1 MRMDGGQ
8 HVEAEVEHKPPDRHA
23 MTVSADERRALK
35 LLASS
40 PFGCTKS
47 ILLAHGFKDTI
58 LNGLVRHGL
67 ATAQP
72 GTMRVGRRKIDVVWV
87 MITDAGRRA
96 LAG

>member
-1 MRMDGGQ
+1 MDGAQ
-8 HVEAEVEHKPPDRHA
+8 HIEAEVEHKPWTGTQ
-23 MTVSADERRALK
+23 MTASADERRALK
-35 LLASS
+35 LLANS

-67 ATAQP
+67 AIAQP
-72 GTMRVGRRKIDVVWV
+72 GTMRVGRRKIDVVRV